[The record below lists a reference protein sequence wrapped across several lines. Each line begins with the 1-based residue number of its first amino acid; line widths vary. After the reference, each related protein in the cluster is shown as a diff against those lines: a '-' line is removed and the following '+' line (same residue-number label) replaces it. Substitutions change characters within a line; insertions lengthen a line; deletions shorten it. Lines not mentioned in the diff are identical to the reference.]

1 MPIDVTQYMTKG
13 ENTLEVYLNRSSQD
27 KSAFDFAV
35 GIEVV
40 QTISEERLLGKIQTI
55 SAQESLDTI
64 KKSLSTTPK
73 GSNEKANDGND
84 DDDDVIMTSST
95 LTISL
100 FDPISAHQIFTLP
113 VRGTHCRHRDPF
125 DLATFLATRKREK
138 PGYPSSPDDWRCPI
152 CRGDARPDV
161 LVKDAFLIHVRE
173 ELARKDQLHT
183 RAILVTAEGDW
194 EIKKEVVSGVRSPS
208 LEHEDGTGS
217 SGSRGGSQRPASAAP
232 VVIELD

>member
-1 MPIDVTQYMTKG
+1 MTKG

-40 QTISEERLLGKIQTI
+40 QTISEERLLGRIQTI

-64 KKSLSTTPK
+64 RKSLSTAPTK
-73 GSNEKANDGND
+73 SNGNNNDQNDND
-84 DDDDVIMTSST
+84 DDDDDLIMTSST
-95 LTISL
+95 LTIPL
-100 FDPISAHQIFTLP
+100 FDPISAHQIFTCP

-125 DLATFLATRKREK
+125 DLATFLATRKREQ

-152 CRGDARPDV
+152 CRADARPDV
-161 LVKDAFLIHVRE
+161 LVKDAFLVSVRE
-173 ELARKDQLHT
+173 ELARRDLLST
-183 RAILVTAEGDW
+183 RAIIVSADGCW
-194 EIKKEVVSGVRSPS
+194 EVKREEVGRGVRSPS
-208 LEHEDGTGS
+208 LEEGEDVR
-217 SGSRGGSQRPASAAP
+217 GSRGGSLRPGSASAAP